1 MSHLP
6 VQPMVIDGQ
15 EVHGGLGV
23 IPVTDPSRGVPFA
36 AVPDGD
42 EATVDAAVAAATRAF
57 DSWCGRPVTERASLL
72 IALAEIVERDRKNLV
87 RLESTN
93 VGKLG
98 REVDREITTSIA
110 QIRGFARTMTDL
122 WPDAPASG
130 AMIDW
135 QPLGVVAS
143 LLPWN
148 APLSAVTR
156 RIAITIAT
164 ANTTVIKPS
173 TLGPM
178 TPLRMA
184 TLASVA
190 GVPAG
195 VINAVTGPGPTVG
208 RYLANHPGVAKVSFT
223 GGQQAG
229 DEIYR
234 SAAQARRPV
243 AVEMGGKSPQIVF
256 GDAPWD
262 DAIAGVIRGFTR
274 NAGQICTC
282 GTRLL
287 IERSIATRFVD
298 DLVAQVGAMRV
309 GPADDPV
316 SDMGPQIAASHR
328 ESIDGFVRRALASG
342 RTVATGGK
350 FESGD
355 GYFYRPTVVLD
366 VEPTDEVFREE
377 VFGPVLAV
385 TPFDSEQ
392 EAIDLANATEY
403 GMACGIWS
411 SDRDRALHVASGV
424 DAGTCWINAYWSS
437 PVDLSRTAWKASG
450 VGAMDF
456 GVEGLREYLRFK
468 QVVPG

>member
-1 MSHLP
+1 MKTLP
-6 VQPMVIDGQ
+6 VHPMVIGGQ
-15 EVHGGLGV
+15 ETRAGAGV
-23 IPVTDPSRGVPFA
+23 APVTDPSWGRPFA
-36 AVPDGD
+36 AVAVGND
-42 EATVDAAVAAATRAF
+42 AVVDAAVNAAAHAF
-57 DSWCGRPVTERASLL
+57 DSWRARPVTERSWLL
-72 IALAEIVERDRKNLV
+72 QALAEVVERDRDNLV
-87 RLESTN
+87 QLESAN
-93 VGKLG
+93 VGKLS
-98 REVDREITTSIA
+98 REVDRELTTSIA

-122 WPDAPASG
+122 WPDSSASS
-130 AMIDW
+130 ALIDW

-148 APLSAVTR
+148 APLSAVCR

-178 TPLRMA
+178 TPLRLA
-184 TLASVA
+184 LLASVA
-190 GVPAG
+190 GVPPG

-208 RYLANHPGVAKVSFT
+208 RYLANHPGIAKVSFT

-234 SAAQARRPV
+234 SAAQNRRPV

-256 GDAPWD
+256 ADAPWE
-262 DAIAGVIRGFTR
+262 DAVAGVIRGFTR

-287 IERSIATRFVD
+287 VESSIAERFVA
-298 DLVAQVGAMRV
+298 DLVTRVSTMRV
-309 GPADDPV
+309 GPAEDP
-316 SDMGPQIAASHR
+316 STDMGPQIAAGHR
-328 ESIDGFVRRALASG
+328 ESIDGFVRRARTAG
-342 RTVATGGK
+342 RTIATGGRV
-350 FESGD
+350 EPGD
-355 GYFYRPTVVLD
+355 GYFYRPTVILD
-366 VEPTDEVFREE
+366 VVPSDEVFREE

-385 TPFDSEQ
+385 TPFQSER
-392 EAIDLANATEY
+392 EAIELANATDY
-403 GMACGIWS
+403 GMACGVWS
-411 SDRDRALHVASGV
+411 SDRDRALRVASGV